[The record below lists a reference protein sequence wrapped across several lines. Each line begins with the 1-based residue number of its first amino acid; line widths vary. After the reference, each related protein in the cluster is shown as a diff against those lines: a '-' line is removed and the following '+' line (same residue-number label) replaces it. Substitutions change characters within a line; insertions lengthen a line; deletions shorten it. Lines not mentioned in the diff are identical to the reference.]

1 VKTIGLLGGMS
12 WESSIEYYRFVN
24 ERVRDRLGGLHSARS
39 LMFSFD
45 FDEIEQL
52 QRAGQWELAGERLAA
67 AARDV
72 ESAGAELLVLCT
84 NTMHT
89 VADAVQDALSI
100 PLLHIVDPTAR
111 AIKDAGLSTVGLLA
125 TRYTMER
132 DFYRGRLESEH
143 GLRALIPDE
152 PQRTAIHEIIYGE
165 LVVGVI
171 RDESRRR
178 YLEAVD
184 ALIERGA
191 EGIILGCTEIEL
203 LLDPSE
209 LPAPAFDTTRLH
221 AWAAV
226 DAALAG

>member
-1 VKTIGLLGGMS
+1 VRTIGLLGGMS

-24 ERVRDRLGGLHSARS
+24 ERARDRLGGLHSARS

-89 VADAVQDALSI
+89 VADAVQDVVSI
-100 PLLHIVDPTAR
+100 PLLHIVDPTAQ
-111 AIKDAGLSTVGLLA
+111 AIKDAGLSTVGLVG
-125 TRYTMER
+125 TRYTMEG

-209 LPAPAFDTTRLH
+209 LPVPAFDTTRLH